1 MGHSNVTRIA
11 NKFKNTLRNITSY
24 YCNRNF
30 KQEAIMKGWN
40 RIAWGVAGATLLF
53 LALADT
59 HSGVIT
65 KHVSSISLLGMQ
77 KQQIE
82 KLDVVAQRTWFD
94 RC

>member
-1 MGHSNVTRIA
+1 
-11 NKFKNTLRNITSY
+11 
-24 YCNRNF
+24 
-30 KQEAIMKGWN
+30 MKGWN

-65 KHVSSISLLGMQ
+65 KHVSSISLLGQQ

-94 RC
+94 RCELHCLRNYRCSLTLLTNLVFM